1 MGRLEE
7 EPEGSKVGTELRSPL
22 PLFRGT
28 SQGMGNGFGKGLHSP
43 LLPLAVPN
51 AAQQAG
57 QKQPPGIQRLPE
69 TGISPEIDS
78 AQHK

>member
-7 EPEGSKVGTELRSPL
+7 EPEGSKVGTELRCPL

-28 SQGMGNGFGKGLHSP
+28 SQGIGNGFGKGLHSP
-43 LLPLAVPN
+43 LLPLALPN

-57 QKQPPGIQRLPE
+57 QKQPHGIQRLPE